1 MKTLELYRSFLKKP
15 WVGVMLVSIVVL
27 LLEINRWMT
36 DPQAQVQM
44 LEKYHE
50 GAKSYLVNLV
60 FGVYVPE
67 LVTVGVLILLMDGY
81 HRLLNI
87 HEVGLDTRSIALYE
101 LKFLPLFLA
110 AYFFFIPFTLAVR
123 FAIREFPDYTAQRY
137 EDNYARIFYTWVG
150 YNTYTLLV
158 IVVGYMLLNLSLLL
172 DFLRNLRLSFPPGS
186 LLLDSFAAMAN
197 DQPRDYMQTI
207 MVNSVAGETILS
219 VAQVDLFET
228 QDGTYYAWHEGNR
241 LVVYYSL
248 AELENLLDPDRF
260 FRGNRHYIVNL
271 DHLESH
277 SYWDKGKYVLR
288 SRNLPGRDLIMPR
301 VRLQGLRAALER
313 NRAQLDPFMRRS
325 GDRQPDS

>member
-15 WVGVMLVSIVVL
+15 WVGVMLVSVVML

-36 DPQAQVQM
+36 NPQAQVQM

-50 GAKSYLVNLV
+50 GAGGYVLNLV

-67 LVTVGVLILLMDGY
+67 LVTVGVLILLMEAY

-101 LKFLPLFLA
+101 LKFLPLFLM

-123 FAIREFPDYTAQRY
+123 FAIREFPDYNAQRY
-137 EDNYARIFYTWVG
+137 ENNYARILYTWVG

-158 IVVGYMLLNLSLLL
+158 TVIGYLLLNISLLL

-186 LLLDSFAAMAN
+186 SLLDSLAAMAN
-197 DQPRDYMQTI
+197 DQPRDHKQTI
-207 MVNSVAGETILS
+207 TVTSVAGETILS

-228 QDGTYYAWHEGNR
+228 QDGTNYARHDGNR
-241 LVVYYSL
+241 SVVHYSL
-248 AELENLLDPDRF
+248 AELENQLDPDRF

-301 VRLQGLRAALER
+301 ARLQGLRAALKR
-313 NRAQLDPFMRRS
+313 NRAQFDPLTRRS
-325 GDRQPDS
+325 GDQQPNS